1 MKILK
6 QILAIG
12 FMFNLALLC
21 AQQQAYVIADNGLTI
36 REEPDVSSER
46 LGKLHYGDE
55 IEITEQTNIE
65 LVIIDDGK
73 KIVGNW
79 VKIKTN
85 SKSGYVF
92 NGYLSKEKFI
102 KGIEV
107 HLKGLQIKLKNLK
120 SNDESIVYSFFDK
133 DTINVS
139 VELGGSPEGKTLIVN
154 NGDYKRVSI
163 FQRYENS
170 ITIMNEGPHCDL
182 TEWEHY
188 YSNWQ
193 PIHKISSNKFE
204 TLSYTED
211 DWEKFTDISIEALKT
226 EVLEH
231 CGEDWVKYIE
241 NVKTVKDYPAGVG
254 TSRIF
259 LKILMTDF
267 EDKVTEKIIKF
278 EIPMGC

>member
-36 REEPDVSSER
+36 RDKPDVSSER
-46 LGKLHYGDE
+46 LGKLNYGDE

-79 VKIKTN
+79 VKIKAN

-92 NGYLSKEKFI
+92 NGYLSKEKYI

-107 HLKGLQIKLKNLK
+107 HLKGLHIKLKNLK

-133 DTINVS
+133 DTVAVS
-139 VELGGSPEGKTLIVN
+139 VELGGSPEGKTLILN
-154 NGDYKRVSI
+154 NGDYKRVSV

-231 CGEDWVKYIE
+231 CGEGWVKYIE
-241 NVKTVKDYPAGVG
+241 NVKTVKDYPANVG
-254 TSRIF
+254 TSRVF
-259 LKILMTDF
+259 LKILITDF
-267 EDKVTEKIIKF
+267 EDKVIEKIIKF

>member
-36 REEPDVSSER
+36 RDKPDVSSER
-46 LGKLHYGDE
+46 LGKLNYGDE

-79 VKIKTN
+79 VKIKAN

-133 DTINVS
+133 DTVA
-139 VELGGSPEGKTLIVN
+139 
-154 NGDYKRVSI
+154 
-163 FQRYENS
+163 
-170 ITIMNEGPHCDL
+170 IT
-182 TEWEHY
+182 
-188 YSNWQ
+188 
-193 PIHKISSNKFE
+193 SS
-204 TLSYTED
+204 
-211 DWEKFTDISIEALKT
+211 
-226 EVLEH
+226 
-231 CGEDWVKYIE
+231 C
-241 NVKTVKDYPAGVG
+241 
-254 TSRIF
+254 R
-259 LKILMTDF
+259 ILMRTFDCSQR
-267 EDKVTEKIIKF
+267 DDRIDDLDTCDRRGTNRSGAT
-278 EIPMGC
+278 PATTS

>member
-12 FMFNLALLC
+12 FMFNMAFLC

-36 REEPDVSSER
+36 RDKPDVSSER
-46 LGKLHYGDE
+46 LGKLNYGDE

-79 VKIKTN
+79 VKIKAN

-231 CGEDWVKYIE
+231 CGEDWVKYIK

-259 LKILMTDF
+259 LKIMMIDF